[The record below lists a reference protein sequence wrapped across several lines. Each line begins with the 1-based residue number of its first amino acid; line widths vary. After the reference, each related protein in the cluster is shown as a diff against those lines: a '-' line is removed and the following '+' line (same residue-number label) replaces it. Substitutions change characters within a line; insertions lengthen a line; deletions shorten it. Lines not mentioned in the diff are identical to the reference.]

1 VQSRPDQG
9 STFEVYVPCSS
20 EVAARDSPPVETP
33 IPYGHGEIILLIDDE
48 KPLVVLGEEMLAAL
62 GYEPVGFESAHQAL
76 AAFRANPQRFDFVLT
91 DEVMPEMRG
100 TQVAAVL
107 HQTRPELPVFL
118 MTGSSGLVWSHEFR
132 AMGICDILKKP
143 LRSRD
148 IAESLAR
155 HLHPS
160 V

>member
-1 VQSRPDQG
+1 VLQRGRRPRL
-9 STFEVYVPCSS
+9 P
-20 EVAARDSPPVETP
+20 PPVKTL
-33 IPYGHGEIILLIDDE
+33 IPYGHGETVLLIDDE

-62 GYEPVGFESAHQAL
+62 GYEPVGFESAHQAF
-76 AAFRANPQRFDFVLT
+76 AAFRANPQRFDLVLI

-100 TQVAAVL
+100 TQLAAVL
-107 HQTRPELPVFL
+107 HQTRPELPVLL
-118 MTGSSGLVWSHEFR
+118 MTGYSGLAWSYEFR

>member
-1 VQSRPDQG
+1 MAIQ
-9 STFEVYVPCSS
+9 
-20 EVAARDSPPVETP
+20 A
-33 IPYGHGEIILLIDDE
+33 
-48 KPLVVLGEEMLAAL
+48 LV
-62 GYEPVGFESAHQAL
+62 AL
-76 AAFRANPQRFDFVLT
+76 AAFRADPQRFDLALI

-107 HQTRPELPVFL
+107 HQTRPELPVLL
-118 MTGSSGLVWSHEFR
+118 MTGYSGLVWSHEFR

-148 IAESLAR
+148 IAEILAR
-155 HLHPS
+155 HHLHR